1 MSINSAARKMNSIA
15 RKKFKE
21 SSREPACV
29 HKNLTLRT
37 LVMLKYIRP
46 ESESVFAPIVKNL
59 VPFSKR
65 PDKKGDYENGM
76 GRHYYCVASPSGR
89 EQSAVNGYFKNG
101 AGKCCKSARTM
112 LEEDYTMALTM
123 YIAGFHEKS
132 AEFLGRAVHMLSDM
146 CCIPHAASMTYFSS
160 ARSFHKSYELLAE
173 AIYPDFVPEQRNPEL
188 PDYFSDRSSFEKDI
202 NAIAAETARGIA
214 DVMNDPLKAV
224 TEHLLRTER
233 ILARFLIRFLDDL
246 TAPEREAHYIT
257 TGSGCRFLRG
267 TSPITVKVTEKG
279 ITFHGVN
286 PSPESDIN
294 VTDRVFYAAHR
305 HDGLFTISPVKDDSG
320 RVLEVSDGK
329 LVWHKFDPV
338 HGEQLF
344 KL

>member
-1 MSINSAARKMNSIA
+1 MNINFTARKMNSLA
-15 RKKFKE
+15 KKKI
-21 SSREPACV
+21 RENNSEPSCV

-59 VPFSKR
+59 VPYSKR

-76 GRHYYCVASPSGR
+76 GRHYYCAASPSGR
-89 EQSAVNGYFKNG
+89 EQSAINGYFKNG
-101 AGKCCKSARTM
+101 IGRCCKSARTM

-123 YIAGFHEKS
+123 YIAGFYEKS
-132 AEFLGRAVHMLSDM
+132 AEFLGRALHMLSDM
-146 CCIPHAASMTYFSS
+146 CCIPHVTSMTYFSA

-173 AIYPDFVPEQRNPEL
+173 AIYPDFVPEQRKTRL
-188 PDYFSDRSSFEKDI
+188 PDYFSDHSSFESDI
-202 NAIAAETARGIA
+202 NKIVAETANGIS
-214 DVMNDPLKAV
+214 DVKNDPIKAIS
-224 TEHLLRTER
+224 EHLLRTER
-233 ILARFLIRFLDDL
+233 ILAKFLIRFLDDL

-267 TSPITVKVTEKG
+267 TAPVTVKITEKG

-294 VTDRVFYAAHR
+294 VTDRTFYAAHR

-329 LVWHKFDPV
+329 LVWRKFDPV